1 MSNASQLRDS
11 TQIVLPRETL
21 KGLESQLDDEFTVTV
36 FPEGDDYCRII
47 GSPVEIKEASEF
59 LARHGVSV
67 R

>member
-11 TQIVLPRETL
+11 TQIVLPSEAL
-21 KGLESQLDDEFTVTV
+21 DGLEAQLDDEATVSV
-36 FPEGDDYCRII
+36 VAESDEHCRII
-47 GSPVEIKEASEF
+47 GSPVEIKAASEF